1 MALSPRLE
9 LKLSQSLVMTPQLQ
23 QAIKLLQY
31 SNIDL
36 ASFVTEELEKNP
48 LLERDDNKAPP
59 LADNNASLE
68 GDNTDSGQE
77 TSSAGSDQTA
87 ADDYL
92 KQDPVTA
99 PANEAPLDTNFDNEF
114 NNDSPMDNSPTLPS
128 GDLGMNAKS
137 MMGGGGKFDQPGDS
151 LDQRLSEEISLQD
164 HLQNQLDMYGCSI
177 HDKIILQY
185 LIGTLDEAGYLT
197 EDVESIARHF
207 GTGEKDIERV
217 ITIAQ
222 GFEPVGVFA
231 RDLAE
236 CLKLQQIEND
246 RLDPAMN
253 LLLDNLDILAKR
265 DYNSIM
271 RICKVDAED
280 LRDMISEIQALNPKP
295 GMIFGGSVVQ
305 TVIPDVYIRK
315 SPKGTWQVEL
325 NNDTLPKVLLN
336 NTYFAEVKKVTTQK
350 KDKEYLA
357 DCMASA
363 NWLIKA
369 LDQRARTILKVST
382 ELVKQQTDFF
392 EKGIKYL
399 RPLNL
404 RTIAEA
410 IEMHEST
417 VSRVTANKY
426 IATNRGTFEMKYF
439 FTTAIAALN
448 NDQSHSSESVKY
460 HIKSLIEKE
469 DPKKILSDDKL
480 VVTLKEQGIDIARR
494 TVAKYREAMNISSSI
509 QRRREKNSRL

>member
-36 ASFVTEELEKNP
+36 VNFVTEELEKNP
-48 LLERDDNKAPP
+48 LLERGDTRENPSENDAQRQKNNDNPVTEAAQP
-59 LADNNASLE
+59 S
-68 GDNTDSGQE
+68 
-77 TSSAGSDQTA
+77 

-92 KQDPVTA
+92 KQDPITA
-99 PANEAPLDTNFDNEF
+99 SANDAPLDTNFDNDF
-114 NNDSPMDNSPTLPS
+114 NNDSPTDNAPSQAS
-128 GDLGMNAKS
+128 GDLGVNAKS
-137 MMGGGGKFDQPGDS
+137 MMGGGGSFDQPGDS
-151 LDQRLSEEISLQD
+151 LDQRLSDEISLQD
-164 HLQNQLDMYGCSI
+164 ELLNQLNMLSCSVQ
-177 HDKIILQY
+177 DKIIIQY
-185 LIGTLDEAGYLT
+185 LIGALDESGYLC
-197 EDVESIARHF
+197 EEVEAIAEHF
-207 GTGEKDIERV
+207 GTDVHEIEAALS
-217 ITIAQ
+217 IAQ
-222 GFEPVGVFA
+222 AFEPVGVFA
-231 RDLAE
+231 RDLSE
-236 CLKLQQIEND
+236 CLKLQQREND
-246 RLDPAMN
+246 RLDPAMC

-265 DYNSIM
+265 DYNKLM

-280 LRDMISEIQALNPKP
+280 LKDMVSEIQALNPKP
-295 GMIFGGSVVQ
+295 GMAFGGSVVQ

-315 SPKGTWQVEL
+315 SPKGTWLVEL

-336 NTYFAEVKKVTTQK
+336 NSYFSEVKKITTQK

-363 NWLIKA
+363 NWLVKA
-369 LDQRARTILKVST
+369 LDQRARTILKVSS
-382 ELVKQQTDFF
+382 ELVKHQADFF

-399 RPLNL
+399 KPLNL

-439 FTTAIAALN
+439 FTTAIASMN
-448 NDQSHSSESVKY
+448 SEQGHSSEAVK
-460 HIKSLIEKE
+460 HQIRTLIDNE

-480 VVTLKEQGIDIARR
+480 VITLKSEGIDIARR